1 VLFVEPRYLAF
12 FALVFCLAW
21 LIRDNR
27 RRKLAL
33 LLASYAFY
41 AAWDW
46 RFSTLIAVSTL
57 ADYFAALRI
66 EPAQG
71 RARDRWLVAALAVN
85 LGLLGFF
92 KYFGFFVDSA
102 VELGEL
108 LGVAVRRPALEVI
121 LPVGIS
127 FFTFQSMSYT
137 LDVHAGRLRAT
148 RSLLDVALFV
158 AFFPQLVAGPI
169 VRARQ
174 FLPQLATRPRFADV
188 DVRGAS
194 ALFLIGFVKKVFV
207 ADLIGGWIDPYF
219 AAPEDFAPGSS
230 RVAVPLFAV
239 QIYCDFSGYTDMAIA
254 SAGLLGYRL
263 TRNFAHPYFACDVRD
278 FWRRWHISLSSWLRD
293 YLYIPLGGGRGPLP
307 RIYRNLLLTMLL
319 GGLWHG
325 ASWTFVV
332 WGGLHGLALVVAR
345 EWERKRPARLSL
357 PPLAGWL
364 LTSSWVC
371 FAWILFRAESLGDA
385 FAIAADFLN
394 RSGDGSQLL
403 DARVLALLPLLAMGH
418 WITQR
423 GTLRRAASRL
433 PGWAFACG
441 LGATAA
447 VLVWLLPTRFAPFIY
462 FQF

>member
-1 VLFVEPRYLAF
+1 MLFVEFRYLTF
-12 FALVFCLAW
+12 FALVFALAW
-21 LIRDNR
+21 LIRGNR
-27 RRKLAL
+27 RRKLLL

-46 RFSTLIAVSTL
+46 RFTALIAVSTL
-57 ADYFAALRI
+57 ADYVAALRI
-66 EPAQG
+66 EAAQG
-71 RARDRWLVAALAVN
+71 RSRGRWLVAALAVN
-85 LGLLGFF
+85 LTLLGFF

-108 LGVAVRRPALEVI
+108 LGVAARRPALEVI

-169 VRARQ
+169 VRARH
-174 FLPQLATRPRFADV
+174 FLPQLAARPRFGDV
-188 DVRGAS
+188 DVRGAC
-194 ALFLIGFVKKVFV
+194 ALFLLGFFKKVFL
-207 ADLIGGWIDPYF
+207 ADVIGGWIDPYF
-219 AAPEDFAPGSS
+219 AAPEDFGPGSA
-230 RVAVPLFAV
+230 RVAMPLFAI

-263 TRNFAHPYFACDVRD
+263 TRNFAHPYFASDVRD

-293 YLYIPLGGGRGPLP
+293 YLYIPLGGGRGRLL
-307 RIYRNLLLTMLL
+307 RIYRNLMITMLL

-332 WGGLHGLALVVAR
+332 WGGLHGLALVAAR
-345 EWERKRPARLSL
+345 EWERNRPADLSL
-357 PPLAGWL
+357 PPLVGWL
-364 LTSSWVC
+364 LTSFWVC
-371 FAWILFRAESLGDA
+371 FAWIFFRAESLGDA
-385 FAIAADFLN
+385 FSIAADFLC
-394 RSGDGSQLL
+394 GSAEGIHLL
-403 DARVLALLPLLAMGH
+403 DGRVLALVSLLAIGH

-423 GTLRRAASRL
+423 GALRRAGSRI
-433 PGWAFACG
+433 PNWAFACG

-447 VLVWLLPTRFAPFIY
+447 VLTWLLPARFAPFIY

>member
-1 VLFVEPRYLAF
+1 MDD
-12 FALVFCLAW
+12 
-21 LIRDNR
+21 RDNR
-27 RRKLAL
+27 RRKVLL

-46 RFSTLIAVSTL
+46 RFTALIAVSTL
-57 ADYFAALRI
+57 ADYIAALRI
-66 EPAQG
+66 EGAQG
-71 RARDRWLVAALAVN
+71 RSRERWLVAALAVN
-85 LGLLGFF
+85 LTLLGFF

-169 VRARQ
+169 VRARH
-174 FLPQLATRPRFADV
+174 FLPQLAARPRFADV
-188 DVRGAS
+188 DVRGAC
-194 ALFLIGFVKKVFV
+194 ALFLLGLFKKVFV
-207 ADLIGGWIDPYF
+207 ADVIGGWIDPFF

-230 RVAVPLFAV
+230 RVAMPLFAI

-263 TRNFAHPYFACDVRD
+263 TRNFAHPYFAGDVRD
-278 FWRRWHISLSSWLRD
+278 FWRRWHISLSTWLRD
-293 YLYIPLGGGRGPLP
+293 YLYIPLGGGRGHLLSV
-307 RIYRNLLLTMLL
+307 YRNLMITMLL

-325 ASWTFVV
+325 ANWTFVV
-332 WGGLHGLALVVAR
+332 WGGLHGLGLVATR
-345 EWERKRPARLSL
+345 EWERNRAGR
-357 PPLAGWL
+357 PLA
-364 LTSSWVC
+364 
-371 FAWILFRAESLGDA
+371 
-385 FAIAADFLN
+385 AA
-394 RSGDGSQLL
+394 SGRMASHQLL
-403 DARVLALLPLLAMGH
+403 GLLRLDLLPRREPRRRFRDR
-418 WITQR
+418 R
-423 GTLRRAASRL
+423 GFPVRERRRQPASRSPASRTGAAAGDRAPDHPAGNASPRRL
-433 PGWAFACG
+433 ADSELG
-441 LGATAA
+441 LRLRARRRGRNPHLAA
-447 VLVWLLPTRFAPFIY
+447 PARFAPFIY